1 MGKVNNFLNPFI
13 IKIPIKS
20 KIIER
25 LIYLGMFAFGVW
37 ILYSAVSDTLLNRYS
52 VDLSLIIVVLFFY
65 IISGIDNYKREEKK
79 TSKTVQK

>member
-1 MGKVNNFLNPFI
+1 MWKVIIFLNPFI

-25 LIYLGMFAFGVW
+25 LIYLGMISYGVW
-37 ILYSAVSDTLLNRYS
+37 TFYSAVSDTLLNRYS
-52 VDLSLIIVVLFFY
+52 VYLSLIIVVLFFY

-79 TSKTVQK
+79 TSKTVLK